1 MHMDNALEKE
11 RMRRWVLALGDE
23 ARNCCADV
31 TLSAEDMGMSEAL
44 SLLYDRGG
52 DGRGLRGG
60 SGASSPRVARWLGD
74 IRKYFPSTVVRA
86 MQKDAF
92 DRLYLRDMLLQP
104 EMLESVQPDV
114 NLVSTLMS
122 LNGVIPPETRE
133 TARLVVRKVVDE
145 LLKQL
150 EEPMRTAVSGAFNRA
165 VRNRRPRASEIDWNR
180 TIQANLRHWQE
191 EYHTLVPETLIGY
204 GRKAHRPQRE
214 VMLCIDES
222 GSMANSIVYSS
233 IFGAVMASLP
243 AVKTRLVVFDTS
255 VVDLTEEMRDPVDVL
270 FGVQLG
276 GGTDINRAV
285 GYCQSLITDP
295 RNTIMVLISDLYEG
309 GVEKNLLQRANELVQ
324 SGVQFI
330 TLLALSNEGSPFYDR
345 ELAGKLSA
353 LGVPCFACTPDIFPG
368 MMAAAIRREDVSL
381 WAAGQGVVT
390 TPAAKTPS

>member
-1 MHMDNALEKE
+1 MDNALERE

-23 ARNCCADV
+23 AGNCCADV
-31 TLSAEDMGMSEAL
+31 QLSAEDMGMSEAL

-52 DGRGLRGG
+52 EGRGLRGG
-60 SGASSPRVARWLGD
+60 SGASAPRVARWLGD

-92 DRLYLRDMLLQP
+92 DRLHLKDMLLQP

-133 TARLVVRKVVDE
+133 TARLVVRKVVEE

-150 EEPMRTAVSGAFNRA
+150 EEPLRTAVGGALNRV
-165 VRNRRPRASEIDWNR
+165 VRNRRPKASEIDWNR

-204 GRKAHRPQRE
+204 GRKARRPQRE
-214 VMLCIDES
+214 VILCIDES

-309 GVEKNLLQRANELVQ
+309 GVEQNLLRRANELVQ

-345 ELAGKLSA
+345 ALAGRLAA

-368 MMAAAIRREDVSL
+368 MMAAAIRREDVGL
-381 WAAGQGVVT
+381 WAAEQGVVT
-390 TPAAKTPS
+390 TPSEKASS

>member
-150 EEPMRTAVSGAFNRA
+150 EEPMRTAVSVLEA
-165 VRNRRPRASEIDWNR
+165 PRSTSKARFTSLL
-180 TIQANLRHWQE
+180 LRS
-191 EYHTLVPETLIGY
+191 TV
-204 GRKAHRPQRE
+204 
-214 VMLCIDES
+214 
-222 GSMANSIVYSS
+222 
-233 IFGAVMASLP
+233 
-243 AVKTRLVVFDTS
+243 
-255 VVDLTEEMRDPVDVL
+255 
-270 FGVQLG
+270 
-276 GGTDINRAV
+276 
-285 GYCQSLITDP
+285 
-295 RNTIMVLISDLYEG
+295 
-309 GVEKNLLQRANELVQ
+309 
-324 SGVQFI
+324 
-330 TLLALSNEGSPFYDR
+330 
-345 ELAGKLSA
+345 
-353 LGVPCFACTPDIFPG
+353 
-368 MMAAAIRREDVSL
+368 
-381 WAAGQGVVT
+381 
-390 TPAAKTPS
+390 AKPL